1 MIIHSILVAIP
12 ETKLKQP
19 NGHCRRVHLPRGCQ
33 QYWARGQTA
42 LSGLESCS
50 ADDSISA
57 LHSIAKCQPSAC
69 QLFPEVGSLDHYFL
83 RYSFLPSGNSSSEG
97 EAESRKCGQAP
108 PLQAQSSRGLITE
121 MQKGTFRWTI
131 WGAKRVRGFPGERF

>member
-19 NGHCRRVHLPRGCQ
+19 NGHCQHVHLPRGCQ

-50 ADDSISA
+50 ADDPISA

-83 RYSFLPSGNSSSEG
+83 RYSSLPSGN
-97 EAESRKCGQAP
+97 
-108 PLQAQSSRGLITE
+108 RGRIQE
-121 MQKGTFRWTI
+121 VWTSTSTP
-131 WGAKRVRGFPGERF
+131 GPEFKRINN